1 METASESRSKMV
13 TPAMKRRQ
21 SSVSMC
27 AAVAASVLASDAQ
40 DEHGT
45 QRQLAM
51 NSGSAL
57 VARQVCPAGWNLWCG
72 SSVTMSCGSPTYCPE
87 RVLLGMLGTGAD
99 VEGRLLDLVAV
110 MTWSS
115 LAPALAQGSQ
125 SRLAKPWLS
134 LVGSFNPLVN
144 CATPGFHTCLG
155 G

>member
-72 SSVTMSCGSPTYCPE
+72 
-87 RVLLGMLGTGAD
+87 VLLGMLGTGAD

-110 MTWSS
+110 LTWSS